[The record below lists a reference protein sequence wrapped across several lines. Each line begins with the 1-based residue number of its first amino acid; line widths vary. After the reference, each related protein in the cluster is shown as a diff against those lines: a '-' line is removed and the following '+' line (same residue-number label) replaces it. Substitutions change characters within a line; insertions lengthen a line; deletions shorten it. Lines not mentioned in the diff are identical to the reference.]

1 MPVTERVV
9 GQQALDRVT
18 AELGSLVGDARVNFD
33 QIDVTCT
40 PGNLVE
46 VVAKLRE
53 AAGIEARF
61 FTFLSAVD
69 RTAFGGE
76 ERPDTERGTPLEV
89 LVHLYSPDHATHI
102 NIHVPVDQADPR
114 CPSITSVFGGALWA
128 ERECAEMFG
137 IDFTDHP
144 NLTNL
149 YLPEDFEGNP
159 LRKAFKLPT
168 RMVKPWPGAKDP
180 EEAAGGG
187 RG

>member
-1 MPVTERVV
+1 VPVTDRVV

-18 AELGSLVGDARVNFD
+18 SELGSLVSDARINFD

-40 PGNLVE
+40 PDNLVE
-46 VVAKLRE
+46 VVGKLRQ
-53 AAGIEARF
+53 APGIEARF

-76 ERPDTERGTPLEV
+76 ERPDEERGTPLEV

-102 NIHVPVDQADPR
+102 NIHV
-114 CPSITSVFGGALWA
+114 
-128 ERECAEMFG
+128 RECAEMFG
-137 IDFTDHP
+137 IEFTGHP